1 MLFLSGPFFKTMKK
15 RYRIKKSSEID
26 AIFKIKKV
34 KGDSYFAVYQSEDN
48 QGEHFRF
55 VLSIGKKYGN
65 AVARNLAKRRIRMI
79 VSEFKDQFI
88 NNKLFVVVIKPQAY
102 DLSYQEM
109 RDKLIVLFKKSK
121 LMENA
126 HE

>member
-26 AIFKIKKV
+26 AVFKV
-34 KGDSYFAVYQSEDN
+34 KKFKGDGYFTVYQSEDS

-55 VLSIGKKYGN
+55 ALSIGKKYGN
-65 AVARNLAKRRIRMI
+65 AVERNLAKRRIRVI

-88 NNKLFVVVIKPQAY
+88 KNKLFVVVIKPQAC

-126 HE
+126 NE